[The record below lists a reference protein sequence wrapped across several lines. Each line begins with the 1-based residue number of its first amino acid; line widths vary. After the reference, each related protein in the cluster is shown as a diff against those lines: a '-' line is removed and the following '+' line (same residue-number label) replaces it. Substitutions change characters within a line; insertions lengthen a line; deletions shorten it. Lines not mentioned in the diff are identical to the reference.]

1 MRILLDTSALYKR
14 YALEGGSA
22 QVQSVCEQADG
33 IVLATHCLT
42 EIASVFARHLH
53 DGAISAAQCQAALA
67 MVTDDFA
74 EFDVQPLNPAA
85 QRHTIEAMQ
94 RSSRLQAMD
103 ALHIGTAQAAGVDL
117 FVTADR
123 EQAKAAEQAGLNV
136 EIVSA

>member
-33 IVLATHCLT
+33 IVLAAHCMT

-53 DGAISAAQCQAALA
+53 DGAISEAQCQEALA
-67 MVTDDFA
+67 LVTGDFS
-74 EFDVQPLNPAA
+74 EFDVQPLNPTAE
-85 QRHTIEAMQ
+85 RHTIEAMQ
-94 RSSRLQAMD
+94 RSRLQAMD

-123 EQAKAAEQAGLNV
+123 EQAKAAKQAGLTV
-136 EIVSA
+136 EMVIA